1 MINTIRKECIQIGTD
16 ADSKDDILREIASLA
31 VKCPILQGISEHE
44 IFEALAAREEVHS
57 TGLAGGI
64 AIPHCS
70 FDSIDDFVVGLILVP
85 EGIEFNSMDG
95 KKSRF
100 IFFIIGP
107 KAHRNRHVKILS
119 SISLLSK
126 DMNKLEK
133 LASQTSPAGIL
144 QVLQGD
150 EDVRRIP
157 AEKSRERCQ
166 MTVFLQD
173 EDLFDDILEV
183 LSSDTEG
190 AVMVLEAV
198 NAGYFLHRLPLFS
211 SFWSESDRSWGRI
224 IISVI
229 DKRLANETIRR
240 INMVRKKENP
250 GLLVTVQD
258 LVFAEGT
265 LNF

>member
-16 ADSKDDILREIASLA
+16 SDSKEDILREIAALA
-31 VKCPILQGISEHE
+31 GRCPILQGISEQD

-57 TGLAGGI
+57 TGLAEGI

-85 EGIEFNSMDG
+85 GGIEFNSMDG

-107 KAHRNRHVKILS
+107 KTHRNRHVKILS

-126 DMNKLEK
+126 DMGKLEK
-133 LASQTSPAGIL
+133 LANRTSPEGVL
-144 QVLQGD
+144 QVLQGE
-150 EDVRRIP
+150 EDVAQIP
-157 AEKSRERCQ
+157 EKTRERCQ

-183 LSSDTEG
+183 LTSDTEG

-198 NAGYFLHRLPLFS
+198 NAGYYLHRLPLFS
-211 SFWSESDRSWGRI
+211 SFWNESDRSWGRI
-224 IISVI
+224 IMSVI
-229 DKRLANETIRR
+229 DKQLANETIRR
-240 INMVRKKENP
+240 INMVRKKEGP